1 MSDARMRGLPLAPHE
16 QHVVD
21 LVASRT
27 DELVALLQDLIAFDT
42 TTRAGGDEA
51 ALQSLLAERLARAGA
66 TIDLREPEPSLVE
79 GHPYIPDGFT
89 FEGRPQLVATFGGS
103 GGGRKLI
110 LNGHVDVVGVE
121 PRDEWL
127 HDPRVGVVADGRV
140 HGRGACDMKGG
151 VAAMVIAAE
160 TVAAAGLGG
169 DLVVATVTEEES
181 TGAGGLALARMLEAD
196 AAIVTE
202 PTALDVA
209 VACRGS
215 LLPSLIVQG
224 RGGHAGLPLRPPEE
238 GGSVNAIE
246 KTAHLLAAI
255 ESLREH
261 WSRRPAHPYLSAPD
275 CVPTMIAGGEWIVSY
290 PARCR
295 LDCHIEYLPGQ
306 DDAAEEFTEWML
318 AAAARDP
325 WLAEHPPVVEWLVG
339 AVPAAEVALDDPVVT
354 ELVAS
359 ARDVGAAG
367 RVVGFDNWHDGA
379 TLTAEAGIPAI
390 CFGPGDIRL
399 AHSTAESVPIDELV
413 RCAQALAVAAIRYC
427 G

>member
-1 MSDARMRGLPLAPHE
+1 MTLATRE
-16 QHVVD
+16 QHVAD
-21 LVASRT
+21 LVASRR
-27 DELVALLQDLIAFDT
+27 DELVDLLQQLIAYDT
-42 TTRAGGDEA
+42 TTPAGGDEA
-51 ALQSLLAERLARAGA
+51 VLQSFLAERLARSGA
-66 TIDLREPEPSLVE
+66 TIDLREPEPSLVA

-89 FEGRPQLVATFGGS
+89 FEGRPQLVARFGS
-103 GGGRKLI
+103 GGGRTLVF
-110 LNGHVDVVGVE
+110 NGHVDVVGVE
-121 PRDEWL
+121 PREEWL
-127 HDPRVGVVADGRV
+127 HDPLAGVVVDGRV

-151 VAAMVIAAE
+151 VAAMVVAAE
-160 TVAAAGLGG
+160 AVAEVGLSG
-169 DLVVATVTEEES
+169 DLVVATVTDEES

-215 LLPSLIVQG
+215 LLPSLIVRG

-255 ESLREH
+255 GALREH
-261 WSRRPAHPYLSAPD
+261 WSLRPSHPYLSAPD

-306 DDAAEEFTEWML
+306 DDAAEEFTEWVL
-318 AAAARDP
+318 DAAARDP
-325 WLAEHPPVVEWLVG
+325 WLAEHPPTIEWLTG
-339 AVPAAEVALDDPVVT
+339 AVPAAEVSPDDPVVR
-354 ELVAS
+354 ELVS
-359 ARDVGAAG
+359 AAHDVGAPGA
-367 RVVGFDNWHDGA
+367 VVGFDNWHDGA

-390 CFGPGDIRL
+390 CFGPGDLRL
-399 AHSTAESVPIDELV
+399 AHTTSESVPVEELV